1 MNRGNIKI
9 ISTEN
14 SAGGIKVDKDIV
26 FNNNPIFSYEA
37 ISGINPSI
45 YTNNSLI
52 MNSGNIDINAGE
64 GKIL

>member
-37 ISGINPSI
+37 ISGINPAI